1 MTVSP
6 NRRPR
11 SRAKRGISQ
20 PSGKTSLI
28 RRLLMESLEKRE
40 LMASDFT
47 NPFYPMDVNRDNRI
61 SALDA
66 LVVINRLNRDGI
78 SSLEGLTGNEDGTQS
93 VDVNGDNYLS
103 PLDALSVINHLN
115 FREGEGDGNLPPI
128 AGLKYEFYRANA
140 DG

>member
-11 SRAKRGISQ
+11 SQSLRGISQ
-20 PSGKTSLI
+20 RAGKNSLL

-47 NPFYPMDVNRDNRI
+47 NPFYPMDVNRDSRI

-66 LVVINRLNRDGI
+66 LVVINRLNRDGAI
-78 SSLEGLTGNEDGTQS
+78 PLEGL
-93 VDVNGDNYLS
+93 
-103 PLDALSVINHLN
+103 
-115 FREGEGDGNLPPI
+115 
-128 AGLKYEFYRANA
+128 
-140 DG
+140 